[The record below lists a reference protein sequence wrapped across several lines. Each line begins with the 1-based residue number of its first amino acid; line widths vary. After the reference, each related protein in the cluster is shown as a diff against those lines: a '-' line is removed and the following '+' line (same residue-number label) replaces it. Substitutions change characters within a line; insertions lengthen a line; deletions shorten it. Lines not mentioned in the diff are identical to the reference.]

1 MPSIFSFHG
10 GDGEIGAGNVPIRP
24 DPWHSSNLEKQLA
37 WHSPLRVGVTMGEDI
52 PWPLSWT
59 GNMTWGNASV
69 LSAAEVCSFLFF
81 IVFNLF
87 IYFNWRLITLKYCN
101 AFCHTLTWISHG
113 CTCVTHAEPC
123 LPPPS
128 PSSWALLSWFGK
140 ELYQCMSSVVS
151 NSLWPHGLQ
160 PARLLCPW
168 DSPGKKTGAGCHAL
182 FELYRWGFI
191 ETIGDNR

>member
-1 MPSIFSFHG
+1 MGRSVLGMFPFGRIHG
-10 GDGEIGAGNVPIRP
+10 IQAT
-24 DPWHSSNLEKQLA
+24 WKSNS
-37 WHSPLRVGVTMGEDI
+37 WHSPLKVGVTMGENI

-113 CTCVTHAEPC
+113 CTCVPHAEPC
-123 LPPPS
+123 LHLPPHLPEPCFLDLAKSCINACLQSCPTLCGRMDCS
-128 PSSWALLSWFGK
+128 PPG
-140 ELYQCMSSVVS
+140 SSVHGILQARRQERVAMP
-151 NSLWPHGLQ
+151 SLS
-160 PARLLCPW
+160 C
-168 DSPGKKTGAGCHAL
+168 
-182 FELYRWGFI
+182 
-191 ETIGDNR
+191 IGEGSLKQ